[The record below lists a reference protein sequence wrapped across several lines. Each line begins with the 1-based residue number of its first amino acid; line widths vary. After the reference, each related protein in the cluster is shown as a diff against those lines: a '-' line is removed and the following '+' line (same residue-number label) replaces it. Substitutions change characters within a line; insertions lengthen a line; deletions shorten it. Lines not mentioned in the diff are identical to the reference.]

1 MIHTVYLDDTTIN
14 GRRFLHELSR
24 YKKGVE
30 IVAPAVEGVQEQVI
44 PRGYLSSQEFR
55 SQGLEIV
62 KGLCKDYGI
71 V

>member
-1 MIHTVYLDDTTIN
+1 MVHTVQIDDTTID
-14 GRRFLHELSR
+14 GRRFLRELSR
-24 YKKGVE
+24 CRQGIE
-30 IVAPAVEGVQEQVI
+30 IISPVKEQAI

-55 SQGLEIV
+55 AQGLEIV